1 MRSTTSNGCAT
12 LLRGCDVPDYLA
24 YVRRDGDD
32 PGAHY
37 IEEAV
42 SVYLMR
48 HPSQDRWVIDPL
60 TIDGCALDSTH
71 DTYPSNVECQCGQGD
86 AVCTAVRD
94 RMSHYPLPSG
104 EELMVMLADA
114 LGFQVTRAGESQ

>member
-1 MRSTTSNGCAT
+1 MA
-12 LLRGCDVPDYLA
+12 DAKYP
-24 YVRRDGDD
+24 RRDGED

-37 IEEAV
+37 IEEEV

-71 DTYPSNVECQCGQGD
+71 DTYPSNVECQCGQDD
-86 AVCTAVRD
+86 AVCDTVTN
-94 RMSHYPLPSG
+94 RMAGQPLPSG

-114 LGFQVTRAGESQ
+114 LGYQVTRAGESQ

>member
-1 MRSTTSNGCAT
+1 MADAKYS
-12 LLRGCDVPDYLA
+12 
-24 YVRRDGDD
+24 RRDGDD

-48 HPSQDRWVIDPL
+48 HPSQDEWVIDPL

-71 DTYPSNVECQCGQGD
+71 DTYPSNVECQCGHDD
-86 AVCTAVRD
+86 AVCDTVTN
-94 RMSHYPLPSG
+94 RMAGKPLPSG

-114 LGFQVTRAGESQ
+114 LGYQVIVGELL

>member
-1 MRSTTSNGCAT
+1 MA
-12 LLRGCDVPDYLA
+12 DAKYP
-24 YVRRDGDD
+24 RRDGED

-71 DTYPSNVECQCGQGD
+71 DTYPSNVECQCGQDD
-86 AVCTAVRD
+86 AVCDTVTN
-94 RMSHYPLPSG
+94 RMAEQPLPSG

-114 LGFQVTRAGESQ
+114 LGYQVTRAGES

>member
-1 MRSTTSNGCAT
+1 MA
-12 LLRGCDVPDYLA
+12 DAKYL
-24 YVRRDGDD
+24 RRDGEDL
-32 PGAHY
+32 GAHY

-71 DTYPSNVECQCGQGD
+71 DTYPSNPNCRCED
-86 AVCTAVRD
+86 EPVCDTVTN
-94 RMSHYPLPSG
+94 RMAEQPLPSG

>member
-1 MRSTTSNGCAT
+1 MAEAPR
-12 LLRGCDVPDYLA
+12 YL
-24 YVRRDGDD
+24 RRDGDD

-48 HPSQDRWVIDPL
+48 HPAEDRWVIDPL

-71 DTYPSNVECQCGQGD
+71 DTYPSNSECRCED
-86 AVCTAVRD
+86 EPVCDTVTN
-94 RMSHYPLPSG
+94 RMAEQPLPSG

-114 LGFQVTRAGESQ
+114 LGYQVIVETNHDH

>member
-1 MRSTTSNGCAT
+1 MA
-12 LLRGCDVPDYLA
+12 DAKYP
-24 YVRRDGDD
+24 RRDGED

-48 HPSQDRWVIDPL
+48 HPTQDRWVIDPL
-60 TIDGCALDSTH
+60 TIDGGALDSTH
-71 DTYPSNVECQCGQGD
+71 DTYPSNVECHCGQDD
-86 AVCTAVRD
+86 AVCDTVTN
-94 RMSHYPLPSG
+94 RMAEQPLPSG

-114 LGFQVTRAGESQ
+114 LGYQVTLAGESQ